1 MSPPGAGLGSSIGRS
16 SWTDAGREP
25 SGGLAGRDGP
35 WDRPAGAAVQARPS
49 ALGVPWRAMAT
60 VARTPGSNAP
70 SGGTDAGELRH
81 CGSEP
86 SPIAAS
92 SAANHLKTENENCS
106 RACCDRQLR
115 ISGRTKHEG
124 GQRGHSALQ
133 LTAWRQ
139 LPGKA
144 LVSKFGLAM
153 YRFPTRDRDT
163 PGTGTCRRV
172 CLHLGPEWADEFQE
186 AAIAEESIKKP
197 WGAAGGARRS
207 DDAIA
212 DLGTLPRAAPAVPLL
227 NGFFQERQNR
237 LSVEAVRRS

>member
-1 MSPPGAGLGSSIGRS
+1 MRVASPQEDWREGTDRGTGPPEQRFRRDLRRWVSLGGPWQRLRERPDRTRRRAARMPGSS
-16 SWTDAGREP
+16 
-25 SGGLAGRDGP
+25 
-35 WDRPAGAAVQARPS
+35 
-49 ALGVPWRAMAT
+49 AT
-60 VARTPGSNAP
+60 VDP
-70 SGGTDAGELRH
+70 SHHLLQ
-81 CGSEP
+81 P
-86 SPIAAS
+86 AAQQITS
-92 SAANHLKTENENCS
+92 KNENENCS

-163 PGTGTCRRV
+163 AGTGTCRRV
-172 CLHLGPEWADEFQE
+172 CLHHLGPEWADEFQE

-212 DLGTLPRAAPAVPLL
+212 DLGTLPRAAPAMPLP
-227 NGFFQERQNR
+227 NGF
-237 LSVEAVRRS
+237 